1 MRKTEVEPRRGAA
14 ARPVGYGLLA
24 VLVSVAMTAAAC
36 SSSNSASTT
45 STTTTTLDTAAA
57 PGLIA
62 QAYETLFN
70 FSDKT
75 VASKVAVIQNGSVVQ
90 ASLQEALNSP
100 LSSASTGSKIDSTTV
115 LTKADCTTAHLPS
128 PCAKVTYDLLGAN
141 GSPVLAGQTGYA
153 VYVDGSWLVAKVT
166 ICALLGLFYS
176 AEQKQGAPPGC

>member
-1 MRKTEVEPRRGAA
+1 MQTTQAAPRRRPATRPAGVGALT
-14 ARPVGYGLLA
+14 VLLTVA
-24 VLVSVAMTAAAC
+24 VTAAAC

-45 STTTTTLDTAAA
+45 TTTKPVDTAAA

-75 VASKVAVIQNGSVVQ
+75 VASKVAVIQDGAAVQ
-90 ASLQEALNSP
+90 SSLQEALNSS

-115 LTKADCTTAHLPS
+115 LTGTACTSQHLTS

-141 GSPVLAGQTGYA
+141 GSAVLGGQTGYA
-153 VYVDGSWLVAKVT
+153 VYVNGSWLVAKVT

-176 AEQKQGAPPGC
+176 AEGKSGSPPGC